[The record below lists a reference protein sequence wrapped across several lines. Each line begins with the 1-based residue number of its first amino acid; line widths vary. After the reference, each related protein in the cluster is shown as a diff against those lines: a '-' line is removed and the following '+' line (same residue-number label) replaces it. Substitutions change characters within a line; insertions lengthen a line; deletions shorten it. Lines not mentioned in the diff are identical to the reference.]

1 MDSIY
6 KQMNEIDDNESL
18 KEPTLKE
25 EWESAD
31 YYDVRQLPVG
41 TKIRVTDTDVSGEEF
56 TIEVFFIG
64 GDRDSDYIRV
74 TRHESSRFDS
84 DSRYYEEVDI
94 DCVTHVYYEESVFN
108 R

>member
-1 MDSIY
+1 MCSIY
-6 KQMNEIDDNESL
+6 KQMNEIDDSMSL
-18 KEPTLKE
+18 KESTLG

-41 TKIRVTDTDVSGEEF
+41 TKIRVTDTDISGEDF
-56 TIEVFFIG
+56 TVEVFFIG

-74 TRHESSRFDS
+74 TRDESSRFDS

-94 DCVTHVYYEESVFN
+94 DCVVIEYT
-108 R
+108 RDD

>member
-1 MDSIY
+1 
-6 KQMNEIDDNESL
+6 MNEIDDDESL
-18 KEPTLKE
+18 KESALKD
-25 EWESAD
+25 EWEEAY

-41 TKIRVTDTDVSGEEF
+41 TKIRVTDTDVSNEEF

-74 TRHESSRFDS
+74 TRDESRRFDS
-84 DSRYYEEVDI
+84 DSRYYEEVHI
-94 DCVTHVYYEESVFN
+94 DCVTHIYYEESVFN